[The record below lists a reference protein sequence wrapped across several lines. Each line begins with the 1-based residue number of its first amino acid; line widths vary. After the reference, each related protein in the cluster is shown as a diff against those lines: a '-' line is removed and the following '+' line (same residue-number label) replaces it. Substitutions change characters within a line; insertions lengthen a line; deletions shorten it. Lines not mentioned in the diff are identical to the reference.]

1 VSFTCPKCW
10 RTSYHPED
18 ERFEFCGFC
27 HEFTGD
33 QAFYG
38 HERHSGSSV
47 ETQPDGPMQ
56 LQQGQ
61 ARANVE
67 VSQVQRDGKNYG
79 MRFLRRERMGR
90 EEQQRV
96 HPMQGDWMLVTPE
109 YVKPSMFRFYLG
121 AVSVGFG
128 CGIAWTAGVIK
139 WVKWPYNYEALYGVV
154 AVALVLQAVYLYHE
168 NKRLKKFQAELDQH
182 WEQMIEKY
190 PELKDAPGVR
200 PPWKKA

>member
-1 VSFTCPKCW
+1 
-10 RTSYHPED
+10 
-18 ERFEFCGFC
+18 
-27 HEFTGD
+27 
-33 QAFYG
+33 
-38 HERHSGSSV
+38 
-47 ETQPDGPMQ
+47 
-56 LQQGQ
+56 
-61 ARANVE
+61 
-67 VSQVQRDGKNYG
+67 
-79 MRFLRRERMGR
+79 
-90 EEQQRV
+90 
-96 HPMQGDWMLVTPE
+96 MQGDWMLVTPE